1 LIATLTEIKALLGI
15 SVSTYDTQIKSY
27 IPVVEEVICGHCRN
41 DFIDYRPNGY
51 TGINE
56 VTVYANRAT
65 LSFVASTNSVN
76 DSASG
81 LAGLNFKVGDSVR
94 VYNSL
99 HNNQIFTIKTVAAGS
114 IVFEDIDTVKDEAAG
129 FMVLMVRLN
138 WPRALKDTVANMIKF
153 KLDKKINMAVKAES
167 FDDYSYS
174 TTDQKEYINGYPK
187 SIMSNLKDYKCLI
200 KKQYPLIE
208 LYNKQGG

>member
-1 LIATLTEIKALLGI
+1 MIATLTEIKALLGI
-15 SVSTYDTQIKSY
+15 TGTTYDTQIKAY
-27 IPVVEEVICGHCRN
+27 IPVVEEAICGHCRN

-65 LSFVASTNSVN
+65 LSFVHSTNSVN

-81 LAGLNFKVGDSVR
+81 LAGLSFKVGDSVR
-94 VYNSL
+94 IYNSL

-114 IVFEDIDTVKDEAAG
+114 IVFEDINIVNDEAAG
-129 FMVLMVRLN
+129 FMVLMVRLA
-138 WPRALKDTVANMIKF
+138 WPMALKDTVANMVKF
-153 KLDKKINMAVKAES
+153 KLDKKINMAVKSES
-167 FDDYSYS
+167 FDDYSY
-174 TTDQKEYINGYPK
+174 TTASQGEYINGFPK
-187 SIMSNLKDYKCLI
+187 SIMAGLVDYKCLI
-200 KKQYPLIE
+200 KKQYPLIS